1 MQQRDGSTLRLF
13 PGDILGRMCSYFNFM
28 ASCDV
33 SRAVMNP
40 WCLPVEIRRQE
51 SKTFL
56 ETERQ
61 RGLQESDS
69 GVTGVGGVVG
79 VVGLIAE
86 FW

>member
-1 MQQRDGSTLRLF
+1 
-13 PGDILGRMCSYFNFM
+13 MCSFLNFM

-33 SRAVMNP
+33 SGAVMNP
-40 WCLPVEIRRQE
+40 WCLPVEISRQE
-51 SKTFL
+51 IKMFLKTG
-56 ETERQ
+56 RQ

-79 VVGLIAE
+79 VVGLIAA